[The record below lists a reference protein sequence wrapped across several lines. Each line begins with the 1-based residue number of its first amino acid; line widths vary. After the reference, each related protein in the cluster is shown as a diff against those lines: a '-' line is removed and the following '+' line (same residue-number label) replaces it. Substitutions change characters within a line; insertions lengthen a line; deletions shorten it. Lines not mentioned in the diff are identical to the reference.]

1 MKLIGVLLMVGG
13 IVLGIWLG
21 VFVMFIGG
29 IIQILN
35 GLPHQTLGGI
45 VPLNAVAIAIGIAKI
60 LFSGAAGWLVGICM
74 TGLGAVLASD

>member
-1 MKLIGVLLMVGG
+1 MKLIGILLMVAGV
-13 IVLGIWLG
+13 ILGIWLG

-35 GLPHQTLGGI
+35 GLPHQVLGGF
-45 VPLNAVAIAIGIAKI
+45 VPLNAVAIAIGIARI

-74 TGLGAVLASD
+74 TGLGAILASD